1 MKTIERRTLQNSLQ
15 IRVLSESEGLVEYIA
30 SDETL
35 DSYREI
41 IRADGWRFDQFKRNA
56 PLVDSHDYSTIE
68 KLVGKVV
75 DFKVDK
81 KRRQLIET
89 AQWAVDVQDNRLA
102 QIGWRMT
109 VGGYLKAV
117 SVGFWPVRRVSK
129 WDSDSAAWGQ
139 ALKDAGQSE
148 DSLAQTIYLEQQ
160 QVELSVCI
168 IGANPS
174 ALAKAYKANVLTDG
188 DIELLSS
195 RSTPSE
201 PASASARSVH
211 GATANGRTRKRFL
224 ERFERCL
231 AQQ

>member
-1 MKTIERRTLQNSLQ
+1 MNQTLRRIIHPQVR
-15 IRVLSESEGLVEYIA
+15 ILSEKDGLVEYVA

-41 IRADGWRFDQFKRNA
+41 IKVDGWRFDQFKKNA
-56 PLVDSHDYSTIE
+56 PFVDSHNYSTIE
-68 KLVGKVV
+68 KLVGQVV

-81 KRRQLIET
+81 TKRQLIET
-89 AQWAVDVQDNRLA
+89 AKWAVDVAENKLA

-129 WDSDSAAWGQ
+129 WDTDKTAWLTT
-139 ALKDAGQSE
+139 LKELNQHEESGVH
-148 DSLAQTIYLEQQ
+148 TIYLEQQ

-174 ALAKAYKANVLTDG
+174 ALAKAYKANVISDG
-188 DIELLSS
+188 EIEMLSMEYGK
-195 RSTPSE
+195 RE
-201 PASASARSVH
+201 
-211 GATANGRTRKRFL
+211 TANSPLAPGNGDAAQRR
-224 ERFERCL
+224 
-231 AQQ
+231 AQQQFLRKLFLIANNL